1 MSSKNAKRMRRE
13 QRAAGIET
21 KHERRQREL
30 REAYEAE
37 QRRSEMEKA
46 RLSLL
51 TPQQRR
57 AEDAR
62 RARDIRATLTS
73 VANVLAI
80 LR

>member
-1 MSSKNAKRMRRE
+1 MSSKNAKRERRE

-21 KHERRQREL
+21 KHERRRREL

-57 AEDAR
+57 AEDAQ
-62 RARDIRATLTS
+62 RARDIRTTLT
-73 VANVLAI
+73 NVLAI